1 MSVSLNKW
9 NLYGKQ
15 ENVIFELSS
24 FPLFFIITF
33 HRKKNH
39 HHIGTKREQVIH
51 RSVHKHT
58 ITRGG
63 GFEIQA
69 GDVAFI
75 N

>member
-1 MSVSLNKW
+1 MEFIWETRKR
-9 NLYGKQ
+9 NLRA
-15 ENVIFELSS
+15 
-24 FPLFFIITF
+24 LFFPSLLYYYISSG
-33 HRKKNH
+33 KKKSPPYRH
-39 HHIGTKREQVIH
+39 TKREQVIH

>member
-1 MSVSLNKW
+1 MYETAKRISSSSL
-9 NLYGKQ
+9 
-15 ENVIFELSS
+15 LSS
-24 FPLFFIITF
+24 LFFITTF
-33 HRKKNH
+33 HRVKKEKKIR
-39 HHIGTKREQVIH
+39 HIGTQREQVIH

-58 ITRGG
+58 ITCGG

>member
-9 NLYGKQ
+9 KQ

-33 HRKKNH
+33 HRVKKKPPPYRH
-39 HHIGTKREQVIH
+39 TKREQVIH